1 MRWCCGC
8 WPKRNHDLGR
18 LRTQAVCRLH
28 TLLCQ
33 LVEGGLDRR
42 LTCTNAAGILRRV
55 RPVNAVQTERK
66 RLAQELLGDIRRLER
81 DTVDVK
87 ARIKPALA
95 ASGTTVTDI
104 YGIADV
110 CGAFILGWTG
120 DVTRFPTAAHYAS
133 YNGTAPREA
142 SSGSRIRHRVN
153 RGGNRMLN
161 HAIHIAAVTQRGHD
175 TPGRAYYL
183 RKIAEGKTDKEALRA
198 LKRRISDAVY
208 RKLIAD
214 ATR

>member
-1 MRWCCGC
+1 M
-8 WPKRNHDLGR
+8 
-18 LRTQAVCRLH
+18 
-28 TLLCQ
+28 LCQ

-87 ARIKPALA
+87 ARIKPAIA

-104 YGIADV
+104 YGIAEV

-120 DVTRFPTAAHYAS
+120 HVTRFPTAAHYAS

-161 HAIHIAAVTQRGHD
+161 HAIHIAAVTQMRND

-183 RKIAEGKTDKEALRA
+183 RKSAEGKTDKEALRA

-208 RKLIAD
+208 RHLIAD